1 MRNYLKEIREKTSG
15 MGRKEAC
22 SYIFTYY
29 WYHMLGIAAAAA
41 LIFLFAVHYGF
52 GNKKPVFTCVIVNQ
66 VTDGEEDLRLRDDF
80 AGWSGLQ
87 KERIVIDSS
96 YLFSY
101 GDLRMEG
108 TNESSYEKFFFQWRN
123 RELDAVIV
131 PESFYRHCKGMG
143 GSFHL
148 LEEREITEAGSLPYM
163 DEGECRAVLLSEAGL
178 MEKITGRQDE
188 KLLLAFPETG
198 ELSEESKSFL
208 KYMCG
213 ERPQIRYRREES

>member
-1 MRNYLKEIREKTSG
+1 
-15 MGRKEAC
+15 
-22 SYIFTYY
+22 
-29 WYHMLGIAAAAA
+29 MLGIAAAAA
-41 LIFLFAVHYGF
+41 LILLFAVHYGF

>member
-1 MRNYLKEIREKTSG
+1 MKEIREKTSG

-41 LIFLFAVHYGF
+41 LILLFAVHYGF

-80 AGWSGLQ
+80 AGWAGLQ

-108 TNESSYEKFFFQWRN
+108 ANESSYEKFFFQWRN

-148 LEEREITEAGSLPYM
+148 LEEREITEAGGLPYM
-163 DEGECRAVLLSEAGL
+163 DEGECRAVLLNEAGL
-178 MEKITGRQDE
+178 MEKLRADRMKSCCWHFLRPGSCQKRV
-188 KLLLAFPETG
+188 KAF
-198 ELSEESKSFL
+198 
-208 KYMCG
+208 
-213 ERPQIRYRREES
+213 

>member
-41 LIFLFAVHYGF
+41 LILLFAVHYGF

-80 AGWSGLQ
+80 AGWAGLQ

-108 TNESSYEKFFFQWRN
+108 TNESSYEKFFFQWYTK
-123 RELDAVIV
+123 EIDAVLM
-131 PESFYRHCKGMG
+131 PESFYWHCKRLEYDFMEFEELLSKEQRVSLNGQL
-143 GSFHL
+143 L
-148 LEEREITEAGSLPYM
+148 LEDKKAQALYIEKTQLSPYVEEMTEDATIL
-163 DEGECRAVLLSEAGL
+163 VFLSNEKHLEA
-178 MEKITGRQDE
+178 K
-188 KLLLAFPETG
+188 KA
-198 ELSEESKSFL
+198 FL
-208 KYMCG
+208 KFAT
-213 ERPQIRYRREES
+213 EK